1 MSRFAAVS
9 SRPFPNGGFPSFPA
23 TKSARPRAKSRQAR
37 ARAPA
42 KAAEPRAKD
51 RRIRIRIHAPA
62 EPHITSARQRA
73 RCDNI
78 PVPLSRFATL
88 DEGRDAAMPL
98 SLPRYFTTST
108 GIFDACSS
116 LWLTLPRYSLK
127 PLRPRLPTTTK
138 S

>member
-23 TKSARPRAKSRQAR
+23 TKSARPRTKSRQAR

-42 KAAEPRAKD
+42 KAAEP
-51 RRIRIRIHAPA
+51 
-62 EPHITSARQRA
+62 HITSARQRA
-73 RCDNI
+73 GCDNI

>member
-42 KAAEPRAKD
+42 K
-51 RRIRIRIHAPA
+51 
-62 EPHITSARQRA
+62 PHITSARQRA
-73 RCDNI
+73 GCDNI

-88 DEGRDAAMPL
+88 DEGRDAAMLL